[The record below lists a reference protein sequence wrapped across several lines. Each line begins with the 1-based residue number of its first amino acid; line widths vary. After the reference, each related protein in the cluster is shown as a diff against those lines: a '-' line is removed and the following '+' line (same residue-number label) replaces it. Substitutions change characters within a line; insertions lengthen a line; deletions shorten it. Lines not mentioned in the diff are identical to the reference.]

1 MHTIKILVAGF
12 LILSALLLL
21 ATAWTTTR
29 PVTGLSVSIF
39 LGIWAVI
46 SVLNLWIGVYRA
58 GYSLFEEL
66 PIMALVFLVP
76 AVVSILAAWA
86 ASTL

>member
-21 ATAWTTTR
+21 ANAWTTTR
-29 PVTGLSVSIF
+29 PVTGLAVSIF
-39 LGIWAVI
+39 LGVWAII

-58 GYSLFEEL
+58 GYSMSEEL
-66 PIMALVFLVP
+66 PIMAVVFLVP
-76 AVVSILAAWA
+76 ALVSILAAWA
-86 ASTL
+86 ISTF